1 MAVKENQ
8 IGNQILEKI
17 RNSDLFF
24 SIMESLLSIGSEETK
39 GLVLRLLS
47 YVGDNKYFRNLILDK
62 LGKFNISPEIL
73 IAPENQSQSL
83 LYLNYS
89 NIVFLDNLKFCF
101 MRMKSWIAKINR
113 IFWMMKSRFVF
124 GLFDSQQLHFWLFW
138 IISTL
143 LKTSPLHPFIKFRFS
158 SFK

>member
-47 YVGDNKYFRNLILDK
+47 YVGDNEYFRNLILDK

-113 IFWMMKSRFVF
+113 IF
-124 GLFDSQQLHFWLFW
+124 
-138 IISTL
+138 
-143 LKTSPLHPFIKFRFS
+143 
-158 SFK
+158 